1 MAFKSGTN
9 NLQSVLTVEVDSALP
24 SPAIRTNGGIIGTMI
39 LNIVN
44 TDDNLTLT
52 VAQFVDAALARG
64 SDNGI
69 TAHRTDITPTA
80 AQIVAAIPDCVAN
93 QMFKFKYCN
102 FDSTHNVILDLGT
115 GVTDPAGSGTRTY
128 TLTPGQAR
136 NFLLRVT
143 DVDSSSEAV
152 TIIPDG
158 PAYTIVS

>member
-9 NLQSVLTVEVDSALP
+9 NLQSVLTVEIDSAHP
-24 SPAIRTNGGIIGTMI
+24 SPAIRTNGGILGTMTM
-39 LNIVN
+39 NIVD

-52 VAQFVDAALARG
+52 VAQFVDASLARG

-80 AQIVAAIPDCVAN
+80 AQIVAAIPDCVVN

-115 GVTDPAGSGTRTY
+115 GVTNFAADGSVTFTIA
-128 TLTPGQAR
+128 PGKAR

-143 DVDSSSEAV
+143 NVDSSSQAV

-158 PAYTIVS
+158 PAYTITS